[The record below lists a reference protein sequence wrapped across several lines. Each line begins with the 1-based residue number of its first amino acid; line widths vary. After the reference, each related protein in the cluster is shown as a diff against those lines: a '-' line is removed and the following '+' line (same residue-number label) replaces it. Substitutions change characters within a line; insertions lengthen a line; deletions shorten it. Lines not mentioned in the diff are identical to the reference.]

1 MKNYS
6 NQILKIKQTLDELK
20 NNIEKMQLVIIII
33 LILIQNNS

>member
-20 NNIEKMQLVIIII
+20 NNIEKMQLVNIII
-33 LILIQNNS
+33 LI

>member
-20 NNIEKMQLVIIII
+20 NKIEKMQLVIIII
-33 LILIQNNS
+33 LI

>member
-33 LILIQNNS
+33 LI

>member
-33 LILIQNNS
+33 LIQNNS